1 MKIAKINNK
10 HIVQEFLR
18 FDPTF
23 HLSDSIQLKEILSV
37 QPYRLSTV
45 GEQSKDI
52 FFGNIFSRIF
62 VQDEKFGVPYMT
74 ASDMMKSDINSGKF
88 IAKRQAEKLH
98 NLIIKKDWILI
109 SCSGTLGNVIYTN
122 ELFENKMGTH
132 DLIRIIPQNGEVKS
146 GFLYAYLASKYGYTL
161 LTQSSFGGVIKHI
174 NPEHVA
180 NIPVP
185 IFPQEKQEQ
194 IHNLIT
200 EAAQLRVEANRLL
213 EEAVEMLSNFIGL
226 DFQEKEK
233 LSGKVSL
240 KEIYQ
245 SLSTRIDP
253 PTFIN
258 NGVKAMEIIRD
269 SGRELVS
276 LSEIDGITV
285 YRPGIFKRNYV
296 EKGLPYIKGSEL
308 FNINPFV
315 RCDNLSKTKTPFVD
329 EMALKENQIL
339 ITCAGSCG
347 LVKVITKE
355 YEEREAIGSQDIIR
369 LQSEN
374 VLFTSE
380 YLFVYLQLPFV
391 YDYIQSMKYG
401 SVIERIEPFHVQSI
415 PVVVPTE
422 ELSANITS
430 LITNYKNNVYQAFS
444 NENQAISLVENEI
457 ALWQS

>member
-200 EAAQLRVEANRLL
+200 EAAKLRVEANRLL
-213 EEAVEMLSNFIGL
+213 EEAVEVF
-226 DFQEKEK
+226 EKEIGVSSNTIKTFSKKVKDLGFSWAAYNNNVECASIHEK
-233 LSGKVSL
+233 LEGGSL
-240 KEIYQ
+240 R
-245 SLSTRIDP
+245 LGD
-253 PTFIN
+253 
-258 NGVKAMEIIRD
+258 
-269 SGRELVS
+269 
-276 LSEIDGITV
+276 LSEDIFAPPLFKHIYLSKDNGYPFIT
-285 YRPGIFKRNYV
+285 
-296 EKGLPYIKGSEL
+296 GSEL
-308 FNINPFV
+308 TRQNIRFYRWLSPRGVKDINNYVVCKGSLLLYKSGTTDGGILGNVFIAD
-315 RCDNLSKTKTPFVD
+315 DNLDGVCLSD
-329 EMALKENQIL
+329 H
-339 ITCAGSCG
+339 
-347 LVKVITKE
+347 
-355 YEEREAIGSQDIIR
+355 IIR
-369 LQSEN
+369 IKIDNIKMSYWVYAFLKSAVGVKLLQQLATGTMIPFITPERLKN
-374 VLFTSE
+374 LPIPMPDDKYE
-380 YLFVYLQLPFV
+380 FVTHAIDVSLQKRV
-391 YDYIQSMKYG
+391 K
-401 SVIERIEPFHVQSI
+401 
-415 PVVVPTE
+415 
-422 ELSANITS
+422 AN
-430 LITNYKNNVYQAFS
+430 N